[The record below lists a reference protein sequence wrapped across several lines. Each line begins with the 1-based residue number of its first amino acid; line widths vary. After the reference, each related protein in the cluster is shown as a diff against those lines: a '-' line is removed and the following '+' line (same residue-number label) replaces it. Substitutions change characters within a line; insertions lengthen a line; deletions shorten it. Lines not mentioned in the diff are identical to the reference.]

1 MSMNNLIKFF
11 LTASLAA
18 FMSIGITAK
27 TDGEIP
33 IPIISEPNPNENRA
47 PEQVPFRAY
56 VLDSYVV
63 LTCASSIGN
72 VDVSLTSTAG
82 DDYETVFN
90 TAFGSILIPISGNAG
105 SYRLDIVLF
114 SGNSYYGEFVL

>member
-1 MSMNNLIKFF
+1 MKNFIKFF
-11 LTASLAA
+11 LTASVAA
-18 FMSIGITAK
+18 FMSIGMNAK

-33 IPIISEPNPNENRA
+33 IPIISEPNPNENRS

-63 LTCASSIGN
+63 LSCTSSIGN
-72 VDVSLTSTAG
+72 ADVTLTSSAG

-105 SYRLDIVLF
+105 SYRLDIVLT
-114 SGNSYYGEFVL
+114 SGQSFYGEFKL